1 MGCGVCHCS
10 SSKATSLIGFSR
22 AAERNFGPR
31 GKKFVWALWLVKS
44 SLYSLYYAEAC
55 NELRGPFPRL
65 SAWATQLRRIV
76 ATVASCWQYCDDLTD
91 PGIEPQT
98 SRTDSVRIA
107 TELTAGFP
115 SVNGAQKSSD
125 EQKKVIAS
133 TDVQISARNQKNI
146 IAYGKAR
153 NFKRRGHNFHIF
165 FKRIFFRQNKFEA
178 D

>member
-1 MGCGVCHCS
+1 MYCL
-10 SSKATSLIGFSR
+10 ATRNSDSTIHELVSFSNSFTAHR

-55 NELRGPFPRL
+55 NELRGPSPRL

-76 ATVASCWQYCDDLTD
+76 ATVASCWRYCDDLTD

-98 SRTDSVRIA
+98 SRTDSVRLA

-115 SVNGAQKSSD
+115 LVSGAQKSSD
-125 EQKKVIAS
+125 EQKKVIVS
-133 TDVQISARNQKNI
+133 TDVQISAQNQKNI
-146 IAYGKAR
+146 IACGKAR
-153 NFKRRGHNFHIF
+153 NFKRRGS
-165 FKRIFFRQNKFEA
+165 
-178 D
+178 